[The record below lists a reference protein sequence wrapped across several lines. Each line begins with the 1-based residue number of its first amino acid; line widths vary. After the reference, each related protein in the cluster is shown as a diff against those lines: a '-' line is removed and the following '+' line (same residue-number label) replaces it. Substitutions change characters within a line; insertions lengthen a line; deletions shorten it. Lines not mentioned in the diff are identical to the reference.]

1 MTFRAPLKKPYGVAP
16 SPHLVGGK
24 ARDLWDG
31 LAFITPF
38 TNKKGAGASGI
49 LDQHGRPLAGAN
61 LVESAAFQWRGT
73 PYGLGFG
80 RTGTGNTLILSQTN
94 FAPIVTSDG
103 AGTGDFTFIMLA
115 NPIAENVIA
124 AGFNQ
129 SVAGTN
135 EAGFSLNFNYN
146 QSGAATA
153 GWLLFSLRD
162 TANGNQG
169 VGLAGLVDG
178 GYHLYGARRKGT
190 AVSVWRDGVNH
201 KTATGTARDIYVS
214 GTSDLAFGS
223 NAVTGAS
230 ATKDTTNIVF
240 AAGWNEARSDD
251 DMRLLGGDPFV
262 MFRPTAPR
270 KIYYLPAASLANLAL
285 WYPRIRRRRR

>member
-80 RTGTGNTLILSQTN
+80 RTGTGNALILSQNN

-115 NPIAENVIA
+115 NPIAENVITT
-124 AGFNQ
+124 GFNQ
-129 SVAGTN
+129 SVDGGTT
-135 EAGFSLNFNYN
+135 ATMALSFNYN
-146 QSGAATA
+146 SSGATTA
-153 GWLLFSLRD
+153 GWLMFHTRD
-162 TANGNQG
+162 TANGNG
-169 VGLAGLVDG
+169 VTAAANLVDSD
-178 GYHLYGARRKGT
+178 YHVYGIMRKGT
-190 AVSVWRDGVNH
+190 LHSIWRDGIRCYTV
-201 KTATGTARDIYVS
+201 TQTPRDIYVS
-214 GTSDLAFGS
+214 GTSDLALGS
-223 NAVTGAS
+223 TAATGVS
-230 ATKDTTNIVF
+230 AIKSATNIVL
-240 AAGWNEARSDD
+240 AAAWNEARSDD
-251 DMRLLGGDPFV
+251 DMRLLGDDPFV